1 MKKYTYYYIVLVACI
16 FMSFTMS
23 MLGMIDD
30 IYPVFALFGIQFIIL
45 VMVWSGVPKHDKYT
59 EKYQKEVLTDRFNA
73 KYGKDS

>member
-45 VMVWSGVPKHDKYT
+45 VMVWSGVPKHDK
-59 EKYQKEVLTDRFNA
+59 
-73 KYGKDS
+73 